1 MLQQTFDLGQHCF
14 VEYLLR
20 TSCYAENCMTENI
33 KMVPHLESHSLIGR
47 QYEYKKASLC
57 TTAARIERIQVKRDH
72 RKGRLKR
79 MSTEKRHII

>member
-33 KMVPHLESHSLIGR
+33 KMVPHLEIHSLIGR
-47 QYEYKKASLC
+47 QYEYKKAPLC
-57 TTAARIERIQVKRDH
+57 ITAARIERVQKGPQKR
-72 RKGRLKR
+72 KTK
-79 MSTEKRHII
+79 ENAN